1 MQENKNKL
9 GGAMKKIILWGMLIS
24 GINLFA
30 KYETMYEMKKPKTYE
45 WGVIYSPKNNTKDKG
60 LYVYEV
66 SNDKNKRYFKDIIK
80 QIEGDFLNVITHEK
94 KLGIE
99 FLIVEKGE
107 SIIYL
112 RNMGNKTLLF
122 SASKT
127 MPSSLF
133 KSYIKYLDINDV
145 LKITD
150 KINLNNV
157 SQYL

>member
-1 MQENKNKL
+1 
-9 GGAMKKIILWGMLIS
+9 MKKIILWGMLIS

-30 KYETMYEMKKPKTYE
+30 KYEKMYEMKKPKTYE

>member
-1 MQENKNKL
+1 
-9 GGAMKKIILWGMLIS
+9 MLIS

-80 QIEGDFLNVITHEK
+80 QIEGDFLNVITHEN

>member
-1 MQENKNKL
+1 
-9 GGAMKKIILWGMLIS
+9 MLIS

>member
-30 KYETMYEMKKPKTYE
+30 KYEKMYEMKKPKTYE